1 MPLLGPQLVFT
12 LVMSSIMQKVI
23 VPYHSFAQ
31 WLLAR
36 GNLKYFNYPSD
47 DDLKKAAGII
57 QSRGR
62 HKRNRPENF
71 NKRNGAALG
80 DQTFTVPK
88 NIDIDLGSETLQPS
102 HLLTIRY
109 YGEFKWLLDFTV
121 MATVVYTVT
130 EAYYAL
136 VDTKGD
142 LNLSLIWMVMGLLF
156 TLHVLFSLT
165 SLYFKSDDA
174 GEMVLCVTFGF
185 LFLIVAMA
193 VIVIDENYLEFGVD
207 DAYDDFLQGAHEH
220 LAYSELESQGPM
232 SRTTFEF
239 LLAFVAALLG
249 AFMTFPGLRLAKMHI
264 DALKYNAHLPHMQIL
279 LHTSFLFPLL
289 IALLWVKPIAR
300 DYVRSPTLG
309 KKVNMT
315 GDALMSDETFDIV
328 RISFIPL
335 FALIRLALMT
345 QYLQAYLNMAHERIE
360 QMRKEAGRINSLDL
374 QKKVIRVFYYLCV
387 VALQYI
393 APVILLFCFS
403 CLLKTSAGYSY
414 GVFDHFQS
422 NATNAS
428 ATAMPNSPPSPS
440 SSSSSSSSSTIAD
453 DVAAFVNPVREAK
466 AQLAF
471 ALSVLKHVF
480 SPVFFKGIFSFLI
493 WWVCV
498 TWFITSSF
506 GLAFHSYVSTNS

>member
-47 DDLKKAAGII
+47 DDLKKAAGIV

-62 HKRNRPENF
+62 HKRNRPENLH
-71 NKRNGAALG
+71 KRNGAAVG

-88 NIDIDLGSETLQPS
+88 SIDIDLGTETLQPP
-102 HLLTIRY
+102 HLLTIRF
-109 YGEFKWLLDFTV
+109 YGEFKWLLDFIV
-121 MATVVYTVT
+121 MATIVYTVT

-142 LNLSLIWMVMGLLF
+142 LNLSLIWMVMGVFF

-174 GEMVLCVTFGF
+174 GEMALCVTFGF
-185 LFLIVAMA
+185 LFLVVAMA
-193 VIVIDENYLEFGVD
+193 VIVIDEKYLEFGVD
-207 DAYDDFLQGAHEH
+207 DAYDDFLEGANEH

-264 DALKYNAHLPHMQIL
+264 DALKYNAHLPYMQIL

-289 IALLWVKPIAR
+289 ISLLWVKPIAR

-309 KKVNMT
+309 KKVNVS

-328 RISFIPL
+328 RVSFIPV
-335 FALIRLALMT
+335 FAVLRLALMT
-345 QYLQAYLNMAHERIE
+345 QHLQAYLNMAHERIE
-360 QMRKEAGRINSLDL
+360 QMKKEAGRISSLDL

-422 NATNAS
+422 NTTNAS
-428 ATAMPNSPPSPS
+428 SMPNPSPPTPS
-440 SSSSSSSSSTIAD
+440 SSSSSTLTD

-466 AQLAF
+466 AQFAF
-471 ALSVLKHVF
+471 ALSVLKQVF
-480 SPVFFKGIFSFLI
+480 SPIFFKGIFSFLI

-506 GLAFHSYVSTNS
+506 GLAFHTYVSTNT